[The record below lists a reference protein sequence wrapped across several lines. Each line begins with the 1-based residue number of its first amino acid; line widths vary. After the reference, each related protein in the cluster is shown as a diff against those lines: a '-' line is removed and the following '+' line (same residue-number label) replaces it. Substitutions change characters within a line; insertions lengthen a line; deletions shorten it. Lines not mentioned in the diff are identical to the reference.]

1 MASPSSNAV
10 SKTKNKSG
18 FIRALVVFAATSC
31 ILLVLWALRTSQV
44 DPYIKAT
51 INLQGS
57 VEKGSRLFRMN
68 CAGCHGI
75 QAQGLV
81 GPNLQKVSSKNTKAQ
96 IINQVVRGDT
106 PPMPSFQLEPQ
117 SMADLLA
124 YLNSLK
130 QS

>member
-1 MASPSSNAV
+1 MSSPSPNAV
-10 SKTKNKSG
+10 SEPKKQG
-18 FIRALVVFAATSC
+18 GLIRALVVFAATSC
-31 ILLVLWALRTSQV
+31 ILLVLWALRNSQI

-51 INLQGS
+51 VHLEGS

-81 GPNLQKVSSKNTKAQ
+81 GPNLQNVSKKNSKAQ
-96 IINQVVRGDT
+96 IINQVVKGNT

-117 SMADLLA
+117 TMADLLS
-124 YLNSLK
+124 YLISLEE
-130 QS
+130 S